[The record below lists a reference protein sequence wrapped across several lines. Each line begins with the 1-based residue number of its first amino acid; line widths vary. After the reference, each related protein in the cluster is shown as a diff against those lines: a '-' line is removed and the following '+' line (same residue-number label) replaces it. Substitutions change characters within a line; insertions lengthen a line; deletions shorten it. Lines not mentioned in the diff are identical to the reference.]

1 MTATALTTCTT
12 IGEIY
17 RANASAHPDKVA
29 LVGTSRTLTFGALDE
44 RVNRLN
50 TALKTAGLR
59 VGDRVA
65 VVSRNRP
72 ELFEIFGIVKCGF
85 VPVPLNWRLAPDEL
99 RAVLRDCRPA
109 ATIAEPDFQVVLD
122 TLDHDEAAPLQLT
135 FGTADDPGTYDAFVD
150 AGVDE
155 RVDDEPAFV
164 ADPDDIACIVYT
176 SGTTGAP
183 KGAQLTHRAL
193 VDNARVLVR
202 QTDILRPEDTVLA
215 VMPLFHVGGMWYY
228 AFPAMAL
235 GCTMIVLPMFDP
247 EVVLGAIATHR
258 ITAAHL
264 VPTMLGDVLSR
275 DGVATRA
282 GTLRLVF
289 YAGSPIPLEVLQRAL
304 TTLTQCNFVQGYG
317 STEAAAITFLDAG
330 DHRRAF
336 ADEAQ
341 RGRLSSCGRAFATTE
356 IRIDALD
363 GGDGLGEILVRS
375 PNIMKGYWG
384 NPEATRTVVVDGWLH
399 TGDVGHFDADGYLHL
414 VDRKS
419 DMIVTGGENVFP
431 HEVEAALR
439 QDPDVIDAAVFG
451 VPDPRW
457 VERVVAAV
465 VPDDLAH
472 ASAERI
478 LRDLRAR
485 LAGYKCPK
493 ELIFVDH
500 LPRSATGK
508 VLRRELRKDHSS

>member
-1 MTATALTTCTT
+1 MGDVTATALTTCDT

-17 RANASAHPDKVA
+17 RANAVAHPDKVA
-29 LVGTSRTLTFGALDE
+29 LVGTSRTLTFSALLE
-44 RVNRLN
+44 RVKRLN
-50 TALKTAGLR
+50 AALTAAGLQP
-59 VGDRVA
+59 GDRVA

-72 ELFEIFGIVKCGF
+72 ELFEIFGIVTCGF
-85 VPVPLNWRLAPDEL
+85 VPVPINWRLAPDEL
-99 RAVLRDCRPA
+99 GAVLRDCRPA
-109 ATIAEPDFQVVLD
+109 ATIIEPDFHVALD
-122 TLDHDEAAPLQLT
+122 ALEHDEAATLHLT
-135 FGTADDPGTYDAFVD
+135 FASDDDPGTYDTFVD
-150 AGVDE
+150 SC
-155 RVDDEPAFV
+155 VDDEPAFV
-164 ADPDDIACIVYT
+164 ARPDDVACIVYT

-193 VDNARVLVR
+193 IDNARVLVR
-202 QTDILRPEDTVLA
+202 QTDILRFDDTVLA

-228 AFPAMAL
+228 AFPAFAL
-235 GCTMIVLPMFDP
+235 GCTTIVLPMFDG
-247 EVVLGAIATHR
+247 ELVLAAIAAHR

-275 DGVATRA
+275 DEVATRA
-282 GTLRLVF
+282 RTLRMVF
-289 YAGSPIPLEVLQRAL
+289 YAGSPIPLEILQQAL
-304 TTLTQCNFVQGYG
+304 TTLTDCDFVQGYG
-317 STEAAAITFLDAG
+317 STESAAITFLDAA

-336 ADEAQ
+336 VDETLQ
-341 RGRLSSCGRAFATTE
+341 GLLSSCGRAFETTE
-356 IRIDALD
+356 IRVDALE

-375 PNIMKGYWG
+375 PNIMDGYWG

-399 TGDVGHFDADGYLHL
+399 TGDVGQFDADGYLHL

-431 HEVEAALR
+431 YEVETALR
-439 QDPDVIDAAVFG
+439 HDPDVADAAVFG
-451 VPDPRW
+451 VPDARW

-465 VPDDLAH
+465 VPKNPAH

-493 ELIFVDH
+493 ELIFVDL

-508 VLRRELRKDHSS
+508 VLRRELRRSHSAS